1 VQKEKNKMVTHNSSI
16 IHPSAEIDDDVSIG
30 PFCVIGKNVKIKSG
44 TKLLSHV
51 VLKGP
56 TTIAENNIFYQFCTI
71 GEDTP
76 DKKFKGEETTLEV
89 GKGNIFREGVTVHR
103 GTVQD
108 KGTTIIGNENL
119 FMAYAHVAHDCI
131 VGDGNVFANNAGIA
145 GHVTVGSHTTIG
157 ALTTIHQF
165 CQMGDY
171 SFAGMNSSI
180 NMDVPAFIKVAS
192 NPARVVGLNSVGMER
207 GGIDQEIIS
216 ILKKAYKI
224 VYRQELNLKEAIK
237 KIEALNSEEIKE
249 VQNFVSSLKSS
260 ERGILR

>member
-1 VQKEKNKMVTHNSSI
+1 MPIHNSSI
-16 IHPSAEIDDDVSIG
+16 IHPSAEIDDDVHIG
-30 PFCVIGKNVKIKSG
+30 PFCIIGENVRIQSG
-44 TKLLSHV
+44 SRLLSHV

-56 TTIAENNIFYQFCTI
+56 TTVNKNNTFYQFCTI

-76 DKKFKGEETTLEV
+76 DKKFKGEETTLQIGE
-89 GKGNIFREGVTVHR
+89 GNIFREGVTVHR
-103 GTVQD
+103 GTIQD
-108 KGTTIIGNENL
+108 KETTIVGNKNL

-131 VGDGNVFANNAGIA
+131 VGDENVFANNAGIA
-145 GHVTVGSHTTIG
+145 GHVTVGSNVIIG

-165 CQMGDY
+165 CKMGDY

-207 GGIDQEIIS
+207 GGIDLDTIT

-224 VYRQELNLKEAIK
+224 IYRQGLNLKDAIK
-237 KIEALNSEEIKE
+237 KVEALNSEDLLE
-249 VQNFVSSLKSS
+249 VQDFIDSLKSS